1 MFPDERPVFLREIN
15 NGMYDPSSYFLS
27 KVLSEIPTTVIL
39 SSIFCVIAHWYNFF
53 IFWLVLT
60 LSNLATSSYALC
72 MGVSIPD
79 KQLAV
84 GFTPILL
91 VPMSLF
97 TGFFVNRT

>member
-1 MFPDERPVFLREIN
+1 
-15 NGMYDPSSYFLS
+15 MYDPSSYFLS

-39 SSIFCVIAHWYNFF
+39 SSIFCVIVYWSIQLNTAHWYNFF